1 MTEFQIYT
9 IDAKNCRISVCR
21 DTKDFSNQQGRGK
34 FQVQRDKMLPAL
46 RTDGSLMLICEVEY
60 LPPGS
65 KIFVD
70 QEDDCEISEE
80 IPYKCDSAIKESLR
94 EMFESE
100 LFSDCAIQVFF
111 VLIFNL

>member
-1 MTEFQIYT
+1 MTEFQIYA
-9 IDAKNCRISVCR
+9 IDTKNCRISVCR

-46 RTDGSLMLICEVEY
+46 RPDGSIMLVCEVEY

-70 QEDDCEISEE
+70 QEEDCEVIEE
-80 IPYKCDSAIKESLR
+80 IAYKSEMSIKESLR
-94 EMFESE
+94 EIFETE
-100 LFSDCAIQVFF
+100 LFSDCTIQVLFF
-111 VLIFNL
+111 NYYQ